1 MPEMPLEN
9 LPLPVTVPSFFEWLG
24 DFAQLLQ
31 DLTQQPAALFAAGCA
46 AVCTAVILLYKLT
59 DYQGGL

>member
-9 LPLPVTVPSFFEWLG
+9 LPVAVPSFFEWLG
-24 DFAQLLQ
+24 DFAQMFAELAH
-31 DLTQQPAALFAAGCA
+31 QPAALFAAGCA